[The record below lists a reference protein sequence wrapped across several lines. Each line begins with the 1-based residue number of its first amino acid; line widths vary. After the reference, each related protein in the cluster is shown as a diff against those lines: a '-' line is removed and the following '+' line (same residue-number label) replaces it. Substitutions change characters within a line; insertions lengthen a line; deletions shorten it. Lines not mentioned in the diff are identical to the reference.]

1 MIKNLCCVILVAA
14 MSCLS
19 CGKNND
25 PVPDVAVDFQGSLLS
40 PQLSKLRGAGV
51 AVTVSGGVAGIVIY
65 HRADGAYAAYD
76 RCSTYQPEKK
86 CAVTIDSDELTVTDP
101 CSGSKFSL
109 WDGTP
114 VKAPASVALKSYA
127 VTLIDQYD
135 IAITN

>member
-1 MIKNLCCVILVAA
+1 MIKKLCCVVLLAA

-25 PVPDVAVDFQGSLLS
+25 PVPNVAVDFQGSLLS

-65 HRADGAYAAYD
+65 HRADGAYVAYD
-76 RCSTYQPEKK
+76 RCSTVNPEKR
-86 CAVTIDSDELTVTDP
+86 CAVTIDTDNLTVTDP
-101 CSGSKFSL
+101 CSGAVFSL

-114 VKAPASVALKSYA
+114 VKKPGVIALRAYA
-127 VTLIDQYD
+127 VTMIDQYD

>member
-1 MIKNLCCVILVAA
+1 MKKLYYVVMLVA

-40 PQLSKLRGAGV
+40 PQLSPLRATGV
-51 AVTVSGGVAGIVIY
+51 AVNVSGGVAGIVIY
-65 HRADGAYAAYD
+65 HRADGAYVAYD
-76 RCSTYQPEKK
+76 RCSTVNAQDR

-101 CSGSKFSL
+101 CSGAKFSL

-114 VKAPASVALKSYA
+114 VKAPATIALRSYA
-127 VTLIDQYD
+127 VTMIDQYD
-135 IAITN
+135 IEITN

>member
-1 MIKNLCCVILVAA
+1 MKKLYHVMVLAVMC
-14 MSCLS
+14 CLS
-19 CGKNND
+19 CGKSND

-40 PQLSKLRGAGV
+40 PQLSPLRGAGV
-51 AVTVSGGVAGIVIY
+51 AVTVNGGVAGIVIY
-65 HRADGAYAAYD
+65 HRADGAYVAYD

-86 CAVTIDSDELTVTDP
+86 CAVTLDSDNLTVTDP

-114 VKAPASVALKSYA
+114 VKAPATIALKTYY

-135 IAITN
+135 ISITN

>member
-1 MIKNLCCVILVAA
+1 MKTLYYVVLLAA

-40 PQLSKLRGAGV
+40 PQLSPLRGAGV

-65 HRADGAYAAYD
+65 HRADGAYVAYD
-76 RCSTYQPEKK
+76 RCSTYQPEKR
-86 CAVTIDSDELTVTDP
+86 CAVTIDSDNLTVTDP

-114 VKAPASVALKSYA
+114 VKAPATIALKTYY

-135 IAITN
+135 ISITN

>member
-1 MIKNLCCVILVAA
+1 MIKNLCYVVLVAA

-65 HRADGAYAAYD
+65 HRADGAYVAYD

-114 VKAPASVALKSYA
+114 VKAPASIALKVYA

>member
-1 MIKNLCCVILVAA
+1 MKRLYYVALLAA

-40 PQLSKLRGAGV
+40 PQLSPLRGAGV

-65 HRADGAYAAYD
+65 HRADGAYVAYD
-76 RCSTYQPEKK
+76 RCSTYQPEKR
-86 CAVTIDSDELTVTDP
+86 CAVTIDGDNLTATDP
-101 CSGSKFSL
+101 CSASKFSL

-114 VKAPASVALKSYA
+114 VKAPATIALKAYY

-135 IAITN
+135 ISITN

>member
-1 MIKNLCCVILVAA
+1 MKTLYYVVLLAA
-14 MSCLS
+14 ISCLS

-40 PQLSKLRGAGV
+40 PQLSALRGAGV

-65 HRADGAYAAYD
+65 HRADGAYVAYD
-76 RCSTYQPEKK
+76 RCSTYQPEKR
-86 CAVTIDSDELTVTDP
+86 CAVTIDSDNLTVTDP

-114 VKAPASVALKSYA
+114 VKAPATIALKTYY

-135 IAITN
+135 ISITN

>member
-1 MIKNLCCVILVAA
+1 MKKLYYVVLLAV

-40 PQLSKLRGAGV
+40 PQLSPLRGAGV

-65 HRADGAYAAYD
+65 HRADGAYVAYD
-76 RCSTYQPEKK
+76 RCSTVDAQKK

-101 CSGSKFSL
+101 CSGGKFSL

-114 VKAPASVALKSYA
+114 VKAPATISLRAYT

>member
-1 MIKNLCCVILVAA
+1 MKTLYYVVLLAA
-14 MSCLS
+14 ISCLS

-40 PQLSKLRGAGV
+40 PQLSPLRGAGV

-65 HRADGAYAAYD
+65 HRADGAYVAYD
-76 RCSTYQPEKK
+76 RCSTYQPEKR
-86 CAVTIDSDELTVTDP
+86 CAVTIDSDNLTVTDP

-114 VKAPASVALKSYA
+114 VKAPATIALKTYY

-135 IAITN
+135 ISITN